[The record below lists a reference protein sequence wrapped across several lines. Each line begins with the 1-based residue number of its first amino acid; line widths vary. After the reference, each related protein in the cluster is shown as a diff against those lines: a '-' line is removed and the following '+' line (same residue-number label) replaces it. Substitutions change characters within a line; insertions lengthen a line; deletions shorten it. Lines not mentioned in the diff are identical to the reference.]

1 MRWVRTSSN
10 VLSRRRRWSGRAMRS
25 RSAPGS
31 STPTS
36 RLTSRLHGPL
46 LLAIVVV
53 LIPLA
58 GFYVI
63 EAFLA
68 SNPLLRIELRS
79 LPVLPVA
86 IWTLWFETS
95 RPLERQRPLIR
106 VAGRIALL
114 VLVMAFAVAILGIG
128 LNWLYDPNRFIQ
140 PRMAA

>member
-1 MRWVRTSSN
+1 MRWVSTSSN
-10 VLSRRRRWSGRAMRS
+10 VLSRRRRWNGRAMKS
-25 RSAPGS
+25 RSPHGS

-68 SNPLLRIELRS
+68 SNPLLRIELRI
-79 LPVLPVA
+79 LLVLLVV
-86 IWTLWFETS
+86 IWTLWFEKS
-95 RPLERQRPLIR
+95 WLLERQQPVICVAVRTGPL
-106 VAGRIALL
+106 
-114 VLVMAFAVAILGIG
+114 
-128 LNWLYDPNRFIQ
+128 
-140 PRMAA
+140 